1 MNTKHAKVIAMK
13 IASTALLFLV
23 VVSLPLLA
31 DETDAKT
38 IVRGN
43 LLAPKGF
50 RAAAAKIRP
59 CIVSIESFGGVSGE
73 GKKGAGAS
81 FKPGEGPTTGV
92 VISSDGYIVTSTFNF
107 LNRPPIITV
116 TFADGQRKVAKLLGR
131 DETRKLCLLK
141 IEGVSGLA
149 TPDNAPTSEL
159 KVGQWAIALGVG
171 FGEAEPSL
179 SAGIVSAL
187 NRISSRA
194 IQTDANLSPANY
206 GGPLVDIEGRLIGI
220 CVPLSPGSKEV
231 AAGAE
236 WYDSG
241 IGFAVPLTGLDNVI
255 AQLKEAKTLQQGYLG
270 VQAGPTGDP
279 PAGAVISKVLPK
291 SAAEKAGLQ
300 EKDQILKVAGE
311 EVIDVAQLSV
321 LVSKHLLGETIK
333 LTIKRGEETKEIDV
347 RLGEM
352 PPPPPMPKKPGEK
365 EKPGEKKPEEP
376 KPDEPKS
383 EDGDVK

>member
-1 MNTKHAKVIAMK
+1 MK
-13 IASTALLFLV
+13 YASQALL
-23 VVSLPLLA
+23 LLA
-31 DETDAKT
+31 IAASSFADEPDAKA

-43 LLAPKGF
+43 RLAPKAF

-59 CIVSIESFGGVSGE
+59 CLVSIESFGGVSGA

-92 VISSDGYIVTSTFNF
+92 VISADGYIVTSTFNF

-116 TFADGQRKVAKLLGR
+116 TFADGQRKVARLLGR

-141 IEGVSGLA
+141 IEGVSDLA
-149 TPDNAPTSEL
+149 TPENAPTEEL

-179 SAGIVSAL
+179 SAGIVSAM
-187 NRISSRA
+187 NRISGRA

-206 GGPLVDIEGRLIGI
+206 GGPLVDIEGRLIGV

-241 IGFAVPLTGLDNVI
+241 IGFAVPLTGLDSVI
-255 AQLKEAKTLQQGYLG
+255 AQLKEGKTLQQGYLG
-270 VQAGPTGDP
+270 VQAGPYGDP
-279 PAGAVISKVLPK
+279 PAGAEISKIVPGF
-291 SAAEKAGLQ
+291 AADKAGLK
-300 EKDQILKVAGE
+300 ERDQILKVAE
-311 EVIDVAQLSV
+311 EDVIDVTQLSV
-321 LVSKHLLGETIK
+321 LIGKHLLGDVVK
-333 LTIKRGEETKEIDV
+333 LTIRRGDETKEIEV
-347 RLGEM
+347 TLGEM
-352 PPPPPMPKKPGEK
+352 PPPPMPMPRLTPKKPGDK
-365 EKPGEKKPEEP
+365 DPAPEKKPEEP
-376 KPDEPKS
+376 PPAEPQ
-383 EDGDVK
+383 EGDVK

>member
-1 MNTKHAKVIAMK
+1 MK
-13 IASTALLFLV
+13 YTLPTLVLLV
-23 VVSLPLLA
+23 VAAPCFA
-31 DETDAKT
+31 DEPDTKT

-43 LLAPKGF
+43 LLAPKAF

-59 CIVSIESFGGVSGE
+59 CLVSIESFGGVSGE

-116 TFADGQRKVAKLLGR
+116 AFADGQRKVAKLLGR

-141 IEGVSGLA
+141 IDGVSGLA
-149 TPDNAPTSEL
+149 TPESAPTDEL

-179 SAGIVSAL
+179 SAGIVSAM
-187 NRISSRA
+187 NRISGRA

-206 GGPLVDIEGRLIGI
+206 GGPLVDIEGRLIGV

-241 IGFAVPLTGLDNVI
+241 IGFAVPLTDLDNVI
-255 AQLKEAKTLQQGYLG
+255 AQLKEGKTLRQGYLG
-270 VQAGPTGDP
+270 VQAGPHGDP
-279 PAGAVISKVLPK
+279 PAGAEISKVLPGF
-291 SAAEKAGLQ
+291 AADKAGLK

-311 EVIDVAQLSV
+311 DVIDVTQLTV
-321 LVSKHLLGETIK
+321 LIGKHLLGDVVK
-333 LTIKRGEETKEIDV
+333 LTIKRGDETKEIDV
-347 RLGEM
+347 TLGEM
-352 PPPPPMPKKPGEK
+352 PPPPMPMPNPKLVPKKPGEK
-365 EKPGEKKPEEP
+365 DKPEEKKPEEP
-376 KPDEPKS
+376 KPAEG
-383 EDGDVK
+383 GDDAM

>member
-1 MNTKHAKVIAMK
+1 MLRSNKVA
-13 IASTALLFLV
+13 ALFTLILFGT
-23 VVSLPLLA
+23 PLFA
-31 DETDAKT
+31 DEPDTKT
-38 IVRGN
+38 VVRGN
-43 LLAPKGF
+43 LLAPKAF

-59 CIVSIESFGGVSGE
+59 CLVAIESFGGVSGE

-116 TFADGQRKVAKLLGR
+116 AFSDGQRKVARLLGR
-131 DETRKLCLLK
+131 DDTRKLCLLK
-141 IEGVSGLA
+141 IDGVSGLV
-149 TPDNAPTSEL
+149 TPDNAPTDEL
-159 KVGQWAIALGVG
+159 KVGQWAVALGVG

-179 SAGIVSAL
+179 SAGIISAKNRVSG
-187 NRISSRA
+187 RA

-206 GGPLVDIEGRLIGI
+206 GGPLVDIDGRLIGV

-255 AQLKEAKTLQQGYLG
+255 AQLKEGKTLQPGYLG
-270 VQAGPTGDP
+270 VQAGPYGDP
-279 PAGAVISKVLPK
+279 PAGAEVSKVVPGF
-291 SAAEKAGLQ
+291 AADKASLK
-300 EKDQILKVAGE
+300 EKDRILKVADE
-311 EVIDVAQLSV
+311 DVIDVTQLST
-321 LVSKHLLGETIK
+321 LIGKHLLGATIK
-333 LTIKRGEETKEIDV
+333 LTIQRGEEIKEIEV
-347 RLGEM
+347 TLGEM
-352 PPPPPMPKKPGEK
+352 PPPPMPMPAPKVVPKRPGEK
-365 EKPGEKKPEEP
+365 GPEEP
-376 KPDEPKS
+376 KPGEPQP